1 MDFRFPNAARPLWG
15 RLKKNLGTYFVVV
28 VIALACVRPSPP
40 SGMSQYGVSA
50 NGPTVLAKIFSCPKA
65 SYVHAG
71 RGKRMDCMFIDL
83 VFVVAPRK
91 KQSRAAKSRCCLP
104 RVCEQRCR
112 TSTRYLLVDASF
124 SPEVEYCVLQ
134 INR

>member
-1 MDFRFPNAARPLWG
+1 MPPGLSGAAQ
-15 RLKKNLGTYFVVV
+15 KNLGTYFVVV

-71 RGKRMDCMFIDL
+71 RRKRMDCMFIDL
-83 VFVVAPRK
+83 VFVRSSTEKEAE
-91 KQSRAAKSRCCLP
+91 RAAKSRC
-104 RVCEQRCR
+104 
-112 TSTRYLLVDASF
+112 LLAKGMRA
-124 SPEVEYCVLQ
+124 EVPY
-134 INR
+134 